1 MSQTNRKDGGLIN
14 KEKTLTFTFNGQIL
28 RGYEGDTLASA
39 LLANNK
45 QLVGRSFKYHRP
57 RGIVTVGSEE
67 PNAIMEI
74 GSGAH
79 KEPNTRATVTQLYN
93 GLEANSQNHRGPL
106 SFDLMA
112 ITDFF
117 SPMLGAGFYYKTF
130 MWPKAFWEKLYEPAI
145 RNSAGL
151 GTLSTEPDPDTYDK
165 GFRYCDIL
173 IIGAGASGLSAA
185 LTAASSGA
193 KVILA
198 DEDFLMGGRLNSETA
213 KIDDKVGSEW
223 AKNAVDKLSAMD
235 NVTLMSDTTIFGVYD
250 HGIYGALENRS
261 SESRADSK
269 KPRQVNWRIYAKRS
283 ILCAGAIER
292 SIAFG
297 NNDRP
302 GIMLAG
308 AVRAYMNR
316 FAVATGK
323 KVSVYTNNDDG
334 WQTAKDLRS
343 KGVNVV
349 AVIDSR
355 SISPVMPVQ
364 GAEIFMGTDVVDTRG
379 RRALKSIKLSNG
391 KSIDT
396 DSLAV
401 SGCWNPNLHL
411 TCHHR
416 GIPKWNEDISSFVPD
431 DKAPPGMSVAGRAK
445 GTMVLSDAI
454 KEAHDLGSSV
464 EIGRAHV

>member
-14 KEKTLTFTFNGQIL
+14 KDKTLTFTFNGQIL

-45 QLVGRSFKYHRP
+45 ILVGRSFKYHRP

-74 GSGAH
+74 GSAAS
-79 KEPNTRATVTQLYN
+79 KDPNTRATVTQLYN
-93 GLEANSQNHRGPL
+93 GLYARSQNHRGPL
-106 SFDLMA
+106 GFDLMA
-112 ITDFF
+112 ITDFL
-117 SPMLGAGFYYKTF
+117 SPLLGAGFYYKTF

-151 GTLSTEPDPDTYDK
+151 GTLSKEPDPDTYDK

-185 LTAASSGA
+185 LSAASSGA

-198 DEDFLMGGRLNSETA
+198 DEDFLMGGRLNSETV
-213 KIDDKVGSEW
+213 KIDGKKGSEW
-223 AKNAVDKLSAMD
+223 AKNAVDKLIAMD

-261 SESRADSK
+261 SESRSDPK

-308 AVRAYMNR
+308 SVRAYINR

-323 KVSVYTNNDDG
+323 KITVYTNNDDG

-355 SISPVMPVQ
+355 SISPVMPVK
-364 GAEIFMGTDVVDTRG
+364 GAEIYMGTDVVDTKG

-401 SGCWNPNLHL
+401 SGGWNPNLHL

-416 GIPKWNEDISSFVPD
+416 GI
-431 DKAPPGMSVAGRAK
+431 
-445 GTMVLSDAI
+445 
-454 KEAHDLGSSV
+454 
-464 EIGRAHV
+464 